1 MNDYQTARHALGRRL
16 RELRSD
22 AGLSGRSLAE
32 KLGWPP
38 SKVSKLENGRQ
49 TATGDDLRSWAAACG
64 APGAAGELVAQ
75 RRAMETHYASWRRQL
90 AAGTRARQRA
100 FGQDETASA
109 RIRVFESAC
118 VPGLL
123 QTPEYARHML
133 RRTVELHCAPDGDVE
148 EGVRARIRRQEVL
161 YEPHRRVEVLMWEPA
176 LRMLICPEEVM
187 AGQLDRIAGL
197 VGMRSVD
204 IAVVPAGARLRVVP
218 SHGFWIFDDR
228 MVVVETIGAELRL
241 DDPEAV
247 VPYRRVFEALS
258 AAAVREAAAHRLLAR
273 IRGDLLR
280 PAGP

>member
-1 MNDYQTARHALGRRL
+1 MNDYQTARHALGARL

-22 AGLSGRSLAE
+22 AGMSGRSLADR
-32 KLGWPP
+32 LGWPP

-49 TATGDDLRSWAAACG
+49 TASGDDLRAWAAACA
-64 APGAAGELVAQ
+64 APGAAGELIAQ

-133 RRTVELHCAPDGDVE
+133 RRTVELHRAPGGDVE

-161 YEPHRRVEVLMWEPA
+161 SEPHRRVEVLMWEPA

-187 AGQLDRIAGL
+187 AGQLDRIAGM

-204 IAVVPAGARLRVVP
+204 IAVVPARARLRVVP

-247 VPYRRVFEALS
+247 VPYRAVFEALS

-280 PAGP
+280 PDRP

>member
-1 MNDYQTARHALGRRL
+1 MNDYQTARHALGTRL

-22 AGLSGRSLAE
+22 AGLSGRSLAG

-38 SKVSKLENGRQ
+38 SKVSKLEHGRQ
-49 TATGDDLRSWAAACG
+49 TATGDDLRSWAEACG
-64 APGAAGELVAQ
+64 APGAAGELIAQ

-100 FGQDETASA
+100 FGQDESASA

-133 RRTVELHCAPDGDVE
+133 RRTVELHRAPDTDVE

-247 VPYRRVFEALS
+247 VPYRTVFEALS

>member
-1 MNDYQTARHALGRRL
+1 MNDYQTARHALGTRL
-16 RELRSD
+16 RELRTE

-32 KLGWPP
+32 ALDWAP
-38 SKVSKLENGRQ
+38 SKVSKLEHGRQ
-49 TATGDDLRSWAAACG
+49 TASSADLRCWAAACG
-64 APGAAGELVAQ
+64 TPEAAGELIAQ

-100 FGQDETASA
+100 FGQDESASG

-133 RRTVELHCAPDGDVE
+133 RRTVELHRAPDGDVE

-161 YEPHRRVEVLMWEPA
+161 YRQHHRVEVLLWEPA

-187 AGQLDRIAGL
+187 AGQLDRIAGM

-204 IAVVPAGARLRVVP
+204 IAIVPTGARVRVVP
-218 SHGFWIFDDR
+218 SHGFWIFDER
-228 MVVVETIGAELRL
+228 LVIVETIGAELRL

-247 VPYRRVFEALS
+247 VPYRAVFEALS

-280 PAGP
+280 PNGR

>member
-1 MNDYQTARHALGRRL
+1 MNDYQTARHALGTRL

-22 AGLSGRSLAE
+22 AGLSGRSLADL
-32 KLGWPP
+32 LGWPP

-49 TATGDDLRSWAAACG
+49 TASGDDLRAWAAACA
-64 APGAAGELVAQ
+64 APGAAGELIAQ

-100 FGQDETASA
+100 FGQDENASA

-133 RRTVELHCAPDGDVE
+133 RRTVELHRAPDGDVE
-148 EGVRARIRRQEVL
+148 EGVRARMRRQEVL
-161 YEPHRRVEVLMWEPA
+161 YEPHRRFEVLMWEPA

-187 AGQLDRIAGL
+187 AGQLDRIAGM

-247 VPYRRVFEALS
+247 VPYRAVFEALS

-280 PAGP
+280 TPGP